1 MFDACVEAPMRYSET
16 QQLFDQACNFPTEHR
31 TVVDQLGDV
40 VLTTQSGDSFTVEEV
55 LELTD
60 ETDYRSADDLYNSLL
75 ANLDEEFVGVK
86 HYDDRSG
93 STPGEESVRG
103 DPDRL

>member
-1 MFDACVEAPMRYSET
+1 MFDACVETPMRYSET
-16 QQLFDQACNFPTEHR
+16 HQLFDQACDFPAEHG

-40 VLTTQSGDSFTVEEV
+40 ELTTQGGDCFTVREV
-55 LELTD
+55 LEVTD
-60 ETDYRSADDLYNSLL
+60 ETSYRSADELYTALL
-75 ANLDEEFVGVK
+75 GNLDDGFVGVK

>member
-1 MFDACVEAPMRYSET
+1 MRYSET
-16 QQLFDQACNFPTEHR
+16 HQLFDQACDFPAEHG
-31 TVVDQLGDV
+31 TVVDRLGDV
-40 VLTTQSGDSFTVEEV
+40 ELTTQAGDSFTVREV
-55 LELTD
+55 LEISD
-60 ETDYRSADDLYNSLL
+60 ENSYRSADDLYTSLL
-75 ANLDEEFVGVK
+75 GNLDDGFVGVK

>member
-1 MFDACVEAPMRYSET
+1 MFDACVETPMRYSET
-16 QQLFDQACNFPTEHR
+16 HQLFDQACDFPTEHR
-31 TVVDQLGDV
+31 TVVDRLGDV
-40 VLTTQSGDSFTVEEV
+40 VLTTQSGDSVTVEEV

-60 ETDYRSADDLYNSLL
+60 ETDYRSADDLYTSLL
-75 ANLDEEFVGVK
+75 ANLDDEFVGVK